1 MLTLPITTEQLSP
14 VGALFTLLLLLILS
28 NASVSRECLFLLS
41 EVVSSLWRDQ
51 RDQEAE
57 SSNQTNQH
65 GDAMLRTHNGAS
77 NTEATLISKT
87 KESAERRESA
97 ANAAASRNSFAFQN
111 QSVESEL
118 LFPFNSPITKNP
130 PAIYS
135 SSNSCLMLSAIPLA
149 HVNSGNSVIS
159 TNSKLTKNIK
169 RQQKQQQ
176 LRETRERQQQ
186 KLQEARQ
193 EKQKEALNLADPRD
207 EIFENQIFYFGDAQE
222 EHFPSKTQRNS
233 SLSLEQINDPSGDQQ
248 GSLHGSFHG
257 KLCDV
262 LSDVSYATQE
272 CCSYISNLTQELPA
286 SYKSDATIE
295 HPPSYRSIYTQPQGG
310 SSDQNGNNSSQVMS
324 PVYSSQSMLNNTFR
338 ANALMVL
345 KQEKAFS
352 KRLSNANVKSQ
363 QQLPTYRDL
372 MKENP
377 SSKLKTNN
385 DTLHQILDNE
395 NYLFE
400 KNELKL
406 LNNRANSKLGVI
418 KNIDNYSSSSDEEFQ
433 LPLKTENSLDATL
446 SKTRSGKSKERKHR
460 KSSTAS
466 IGDFIGAII
475 QRKEKPKGH
484 KRQHSSTKSKKQS
497 SKRKNSTTNRSSKSS
512 AAEEDKISYDGTT
525 EKSEQ
530 WLLTQFLIDEYSVH
544 GRNYVK
550 EGSNDSL
557 RRLREDM
564 FESSSDEEDLY
575 SYK

>member
-1 MLTLPITTEQLSP
+1 
-14 VGALFTLLLLLILS
+14 
-28 NASVSRECLFLLS
+28 
-41 EVVSSLWRDQ
+41 
-51 RDQEAE
+51 
-57 SSNQTNQH
+57 
-65 GDAMLRTHNGAS
+65 MLRMSNGAS
-77 NTEATLISKT
+77 NTEATLISKN
-87 KESAERRESA
+87 KESSERREST
-97 ANAAASRNSFAFQN
+97 ANAAASRNSFAFQT

-130 PAIYS
+130 LSNYG
-135 SSNSCLMLSAIPLA
+135 SSNSCLMISAIPLA
-149 HVNSGNSVIS
+149 HVNSGNSIIS

-186 KLQEARQ
+186 KLLEARQ
-193 EKQKEALNLADPRD
+193 EKQKEGLDLADPRD

-222 EHFPSKTQRNS
+222 EHFPPKTKRNS
-233 SLSLEQINDPSGDQQ
+233 SLSLEQINDPSGDLHS
-248 GSLHGSFHG
+248 SLHG
-257 KLCDV
+257 KVYDV

-272 CCSYISNLTQELPA
+272 CCSYISNLTQEMPA

-295 HPPSYRSIYTQPQGG
+295 HPPSYKSIYSQSKGG
-310 SSDQNGNNSSQVMS
+310 SSETNINGTSHVMS
-324 PVYSSQSMLNNTFR
+324 SAYNSQNILNNTFR

-352 KRLSNANVKSQ
+352 KRLSNSNVKTQ

-385 DTLHQILDNE
+385 DTLHEILDNE

-400 KNELKL
+400 KSELKL
-406 LNNRANSKLGVI
+406 LNNRSNSKLGVI
-418 KNIDNYSSSSDEEFQ
+418 KDIDNYSSSSDEEFQ
-433 LPLKTENSLDATL
+433 LPLKTENSLDTAL
-446 SKTRSGKSKERKHR
+446 SKKSNGKSKERKHR

-466 IGDFIGAII
+466 IGDFIGGII
-475 QRKEKPKGH
+475 QRKEKSKNN

-497 SKRKNSTTNRSSKSS
+497 SKRKNSTTNTSSKSS
-512 AAEEDKISYDGTT
+512 ATGEDKISYDGTS

-544 GRNYVK
+544 GRNYIK
-550 EGSNDSL
+550 EGSNDNL